1 MPFLNEL
8 CLVVN
13 QELRKGA
20 LSEQRF
26 QSGRYEGVSNEVT
39 RGNQVFP
46 CIINNNRESNTIEC
60 SPDDTYPIV
69 IYHKV
74 LAKRY
79 ELNNIAG
86 QRSEFGDRNK
96 YVKETALVKMVVYG
110 KWSALNLKK
119 EELEAIITSNFP
131 DNMDNQN
138 NALLNSLKIDNVT
151 YAMQSTNFLS
161 QSVWNEEYK
170 NVDFSIDTEDLYF
183 AITYQIQSTWRKGC
197 FQLCNCDY
205 YLLAE
210 NGEIINTENNKHLK
224 T

>member
-1 MPFLNEL
+1 MER
-8 CLVVN
+8 V
-13 QELRKGA
+13 
-20 LSEQRF
+20 
-26 QSGRYEGVSNEVT
+26 
-39 RGNQVFP
+39 
-46 CIINNNRESNTIEC
+46 
-60 SPDDTYPIV
+60 
-69 IYHKV
+69 
-74 LAKRY
+74 
-79 ELNNIAG
+79 
-86 QRSEFGDRNK
+86 
-96 YVKETALVKMVVYG
+96 
-110 KWSALNLKK
+110 
-119 EELEAIITSNFP
+119 ELEAIITSNFP